1 MSRNRQRSPQAGG
14 ADFDGVVHALER
26 IAEALRPAPVV
37 EAAPPQVNQTMC
49 RLLTLRHYGQ
59 WIEIP
64 GRPSTREQHAEPSQ
78 LTIGGVL
85 TGIRPGAP
93 GQQGMPA
100 TRTLV
105 IAQGPE
111 QRAHTVRVDEPVNTY
126 PRSIR

>member
-1 MSRNRQRSPQAGG
+1 MSRNRQRSPQPCGPVL
-14 ADFDGVVHALER
+14 DGVVHALEQ
-26 IAEALRPAPVV
+26 IAEALRPAPAV
-37 EAAPPQVNQTMC
+37 EAEVPQVNQTVC

-64 GRPSTREQHAEPSQ
+64 GRPLSRDQHAEPSQ

-85 TGIRPGAP
+85 TGIRPGTH
-93 GQQGMPA
+93 GQQGIPA